1 MSIKEIAYGI
11 LDNLNE
17 EQLKG
22 FIMMF
27 RGVLGMEIP
36 NEKTLAAMQEAEDI
50 LSGKIKAK
58 SYDSVQELFEDLE
71 S

>member
-27 RGVLGMEIP
+27 RGVSGMEIVMEERYL
-36 NEKTLAAMQEAEDI
+36 NYIAGRSETSLLHDMI
-50 LSGKIKAK
+50 MRGIW
-58 SYDSVQELFEDLE
+58 
-71 S
+71 